1 MNIETIRSQTKG
13 LDGKLFFN
21 SAGSS
26 LMQDQV
32 IECMLNYLEEERMIG
47 GYAAAAKHQESING
61 FYTQVANLIKAKEK
75 NIAFATSATDAYNQ
89 ALSSIPFQSKDVIL
103 TTNNDYI
110 SNQLAFIGLQKR
122 YDVEIV
128 RVNDLKKGGMDA
140 EDCIE
145 KIEKLKPKL
154 VAITHIPTNSGLIQD
169 VYSIAPACKASGAY
183 YLIDT
188 CQSIGQLNIS
198 VETLNCDFL
207 TATGRKFMRGPR
219 GTGFLY
225 VSDRVLNEGLTPLF
239 TEQCGAE
246 WTEEFGY
253 KIMDSALRFERWE
266 RNCGNMLGLAKATE
280 LINKIGIESIEK
292 RNNELQLFAREALS
306 KLPNIQ
312 CTDIGENLCN
322 LITFTNADGS
332 INRIVE
338 LFATNNVSFSISGIN
353 SALIDFTKREL
364 TEVVRISPHYFNT
377 EKEISTLIDI
387 LKKA

>member
-32 IECMLNYLEEERMIG
+32 IECMQDYLEQERMIG
-47 GYAAAAKHQESING
+47 GYAAASKYQESINR
-61 FYTQVANLIKAKEK
+61 FYSEVANLIKTKER
-75 NIAFATSATDAYNQ
+75 NIAFATSASDAYNQ
-89 ALSSIPFQSKDVIL
+89 ALSSIPFKNKDVII

-122 YDVEIV
+122 YDIDIV
-128 RVNDLKKGGMDA
+128 RVKDLEHGGMDTK
-140 EDCIE
+140 DCLE
-145 KIEKLKPKL
+145 KIEKLNPRL

-183 YLIDT
+183 YLVDT

-198 VETLNCDFL
+198 VEKLNCDFL

-219 GTGFLY
+219 GSGFLY

-253 KIMDSALRFERWE
+253 RIIDSAVRFERWE
-266 RNCGNMLGLAKATE
+266 RNCGNMLGLAKAAE
-280 LINKIGIESIEK
+280 IINEIGMENIEK
-292 RNNELQLFAREALS
+292 SNYELQLFTREQLGKLS
-306 KLPNIQ
+306 NIK
-312 CTDIGENLCN
+312 CTDIGKDLCN
-322 LITFTNADGS
+322 IITFTSADGS
-332 INRIVE
+332 INRIVD
-338 LFATNNVSFSISGIN
+338 LFSTHNVSYSISGIN
-353 SALIDFTKREL
+353 SALIDFTKRQL

-377 EKEISTLIDI
+377 EEEINMLMEI